1 MISEYMS
8 TAPQPFV
15 CHKRKGEKIAK
26 GNKSMTEES
35 NFHYSHG
42 ISFREYS
49 DDHKQ
54 KRDTESLSNSKC
66 WHRAKRSEGKVMT
79 TEHLLIFSMSSKTT
93 KGPGVLDDG
102 QY

>member
-15 CHKRKGEKIAK
+15 CHKRKGEKIAED
-26 GNKSMTEES
+26 NKSMTGES
-35 NFHYSHG
+35 NFHYSQG

-49 DDHKQ
+49 DDHKR

-66 WHRAKRSEGKVMT
+66 WHRAKRSEGKVT
-79 TEHLLIFSMSSKTT
+79 TIDH
-93 KGPGVLDDG
+93 
-102 QY
+102 